1 MMETQNQYR
10 LFMPMLMLAAA
21 VAVWLGF
28 TTMQLIQD
36 RDDLRVAG
44 EKQQLM
50 VEQSQKLRLKA
61 KALGDELL
69 ALRDRG
75 NKTATD
81 IIAQME
87 QQGIKMT
94 AKGAVP
100 EQDAPEQPD
109 Q

>member
-1 MMETQNQYR
+1 MEQQHQYR

-44 EKQQLM
+44 ENQQLM

-61 KALGDELL
+61 KELGEQLV

-75 NKTATD
+75 NQAATD
-81 IIAQME
+81 IVAQME
-87 QQGIKMT
+87 KQGIKL
-94 AKGAVP
+94 APAAAVEPSAPEP
-100 EQDAPEQPD
+100 EQ
-109 Q
+109 

>member
-1 MMETQNQYR
+1 MMEQQNQYR

-21 VAVWLGF
+21 VAIWLGF

-44 EKQQLM
+44 ENQQLM

-61 KALGDELL
+61 KELGDQLL
-69 ALRDRG
+69 TLRDRG
-75 NKTATD
+75 NKTAAD

-87 QQGIKMT
+87 KQGIKMSL
-94 AKGAVP
+94 KDGSP
-100 EQDAPEQPD
+100 EQAAPQPEQ
-109 Q
+109 

>member
-1 MMETQNQYR
+1 MEQQNQYR

-21 VAVWLGF
+21 VTVWLGF

-44 EKQQLM
+44 ENQQLM

-61 KALGDELL
+61 KELGDQLL
-69 ALRDRG
+69 TLRDRG
-75 NKTATD
+75 NKTAAD

-87 QQGIKMT
+87 KQGIKMSL
-94 AKGAVP
+94 KGK
-100 EQDAPEQPD
+100 APEQAAPEPE
-109 Q
+109 

>member
-1 MMETQNQYR
+1 MEQQNQYR

-44 EKQQLM
+44 ENQQLM

-61 KALGDELL
+61 KALGEQLV
-69 ALRDRG
+69 ALGDRG
-75 NKTATD
+75 NKTAAD
-81 IIAQME
+81 IVAQME
-87 QQGIKMT
+87 KQGIKLT
-94 AKGAVP
+94 PAATVEPATP
-100 EQDAPEQPD
+100 EED

>member
-1 MMETQNQYR
+1 MEQQNQYR

-21 VAVWLGF
+21 VTVWLGF

-44 EKQQLM
+44 ENQQLM
-50 VEQSQKLRLKA
+50 VEQSQKLRIKA
-61 KALGDELL
+61 KELGDGLL

-75 NKTATD
+75 NKTAAD

-87 QQGIKMT
+87 KQGIKMT
-94 AKGAVP
+94 AKGA
-100 EQDAPEQPD
+100 APEQVTPAPD
-109 Q
+109 SEQ